1 MAVFHGIR
9 GRNPLLKMIRDNLL
23 SAALL
28 PFLAVPAEAQIKKVL
43 VTEFVFGSQHA
54 QGRPLCQALVK
65 EIGVEMGFTVEV
77 AAAEGAITA
86 EYLKGFDLAVWNSM
100 SQNGLQ
106 SAAAKSA
113 WQGWIE
119 GGGAVLSLHASGD
132 TRPGTWTWLMEGLMD
147 AAYLGHSA
155 VTPADVWIH
164 PGAIAATG
172 QFHPILK
179 NQHSHFKE
187 YAVAG
192 EGRKRWAQPWTDEW
206 YGFSKSPD
214 PLGKDMTVLLELDE
228 YNKRG
233 VTTWD
238 PGIPR
243 TGYHPM
249 AWARGNIGAG
259 KGRLVWLNTGH
270 DDKIFAAKDKGLK
283 ELWKNAMVWATGNS
297 AGCKT
302 ASAPNYNP
310 WADKDDGT
318 CITTAANR
326 VPAAQGAD
334 ARKAGHEDAQRTQ
347 AGSGWADEFRGNL
360 RDVIGRS
367 LGATR

>member
-1 MAVFHGIR
+1 
-9 GRNPLLKMIRDNLL
+9 
-23 SAALL
+23 
-28 PFLAVPAEAQIKKVL
+28 
-43 VTEFVFGSQHA
+43 
-54 QGRPLCQALVK
+54 
-65 EIGVEMGFTVEV
+65 
-77 AAAEGAITA
+77 
-86 EYLKGFDLAVWNSM
+86 
-100 SQNGLQ
+100 
-106 SAAAKSA
+106 
-113 WQGWIE
+113 
-119 GGGAVLSLHASGD
+119 
-132 TRPGTWTWLMEGLMD
+132 
-147 AAYLGHSA
+147 
-155 VTPADVWIH
+155 
-164 PGAIAATG
+164 
-172 QFHPILK
+172 
-179 NQHSHFKE
+179 
-187 YAVAG
+187 
-192 EGRKRWAQPWTDEW
+192 
-206 YGFSKSPD
+206 
-214 PLGKDMTVLLELDE
+214 
-228 YNKRG
+228 
-233 VTTWD
+233 
-238 PGIPR
+238 
-243 TGYHPM
+243 M